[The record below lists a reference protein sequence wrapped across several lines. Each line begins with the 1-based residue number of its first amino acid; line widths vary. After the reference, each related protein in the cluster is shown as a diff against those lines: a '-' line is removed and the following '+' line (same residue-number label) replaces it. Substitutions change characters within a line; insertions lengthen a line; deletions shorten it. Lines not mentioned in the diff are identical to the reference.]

1 MSTAVA
7 EQFIVELEDG
17 REAVIAETE
26 AAKRLL
32 QTRLSEGDNLRAR
45 IALRGAG
52 DVEGHAASSETIA
65 VILEIEGDTEGH
77 AFSLRFPTPQEARE
91 FERRMLTVGL
101 LAGTIAVGAVG
112 IGLSQ
117 SAHSAAAPV
126 AQPAPAPI
134 AAPAPAAASRDMD
147 KELAP
152 IQTAPARDMDKDVGN
167 PQRSAPGSTQRMIRE

>member
-32 QTRLSEGDNLRAR
+32 QTRLSEGDNLRTR
-45 IALRGAG
+45 IVLGGPA
-52 DVEGHAASSETIA
+52 DVEGHAVMTETVA

-77 AFSLRFPTPQEARE
+77 AFSLRFPTPRAARD
-91 FERRMLTVGL
+91 FEQRMLAAGL
-101 LAGTIAVGAVG
+101 LAGTIAIGAVG

-117 SAHSAAAPV
+117 TAHSTATAAPV
-126 AQPAPAPI
+126 AQPA
-134 AAPAPAAASRDMD
+134 AAPAPAIHANPPHDTD
-147 KELAP
+147 KY
-152 IQTAPARDMDKDVGN
+152 VGV
-167 PQRSAPGSTQRMIRE
+167 PKRSAPGSTQRMIRE